1 MVTRDNKFHIA
12 LSVSRNLLYLNKNE
26 STIPGYTHT
35 QTQTKMKSKDE
46 LNWCSSR
53 CLGLISDLTYIRAY
67 FGIGCQCFQN
77 FIILY
82 LYFYKK
88 NNI

>member
-35 QTQTKMKSKDE
+35 NTNEDE
-46 LNWCSSR
+46 
-53 CLGLISDLTYIRAY
+53 
-67 FGIGCQCFQN
+67 
-77 FIILY
+77 
-82 LYFYKK
+82 K
-88 NNI
+88 